1 MDLFLKNSFLGFIIF
16 LIIFLSFSFIPV
28 FAQETEQSSNVGTI
42 RIDLSNPINA
52 NTIEEVLENIA
63 SAIWRI
69 VTPLSAIMLIWAG
82 IQYMTAQ
89 GQPDKINQA
98 KNSLKYAI
106 IGIIVA
112 LIAGSIDA
120 LILAILG

>member
-16 LIIFLSFSFIPV
+16 LIIFLSFSFIQV
-28 FAQETEQSSNVGTI
+28 FAQGIETIPIE
-42 RIDLSNPINA
+42 LSNPINA
-52 NTIEEVLENIA
+52 DTIEEVLENIA
-63 SAIWRI
+63 RAIWQI

-89 GQPDKINQA
+89 GQPEKINQA